1 MSMASREEIERQLD
15 RLGVGGKLRGR
26 REMDELPNILWE
38 DEVLEKLVQGK
49 YNNNGG
55 ILVATNKRLIF
66 IDKALLGSRLRVED
80 FPYDKLTSIQYD
92 TGSFFSDAS
101 TLEPDRRATITIFA
115 SGNKAEIKHVH
126 KEQVQG
132 FCDYVRARTSGI
144 AEHASA
150 PQAAASGGGAPDVV
164 SQLER
169 LARLKEQGML
179 TDEEFQGEKKKL
191 LGS

>member
-1 MSMASREEIERQLD
+1 MASREEIEKQLD

-26 REMDELPNILWE
+26 REMDELPGILWE
-38 DEVLEKLVQGK
+38 DEALEQLAQGK
-49 YNNNGG
+49 YNDNGG

-92 TGSFFSDAS
+92 TGSFFSDSA
-101 TLEPDRRATITIFA
+101 TLDPDRRATITIFA

-126 KEQVQG
+126 KDQVRG
-132 FCDYVRARTSGI
+132 FCDYVRARTSGV
-144 AEHASA
+144 AEHASIS
-150 PQAAASGGGAPDVV
+150 PAAAGGGGSVSDVV

-169 LARLKEQGML
+169 LAKLKEQGFL
-179 TDEEFQGEKKKL
+179 TDEEFQAQKNRL
-191 LGS
+191 LAS